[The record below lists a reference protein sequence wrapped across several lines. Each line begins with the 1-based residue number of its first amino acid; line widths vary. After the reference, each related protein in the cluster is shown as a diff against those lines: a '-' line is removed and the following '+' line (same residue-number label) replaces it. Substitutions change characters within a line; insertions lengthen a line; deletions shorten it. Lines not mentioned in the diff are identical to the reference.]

1 MEVLYGIMKHIL
13 LEDFILLE
21 LQHDYS
27 PCMAVFSIIPH
38 LADTFNTDIR
48 LILITVYTLYLL
60 TMHILDT

>member
-27 PCMAVFSIIPH
+27 PCMAVFSNPLSSVVLH
-38 LADTFNTDIR
+38 
-48 LILITVYTLYLL
+48 
-60 TMHILDT
+60 